1 MFLHLGQQKWEKAE
15 NPGQGRWAE
24 RLEFSTQPARWDKAS
39 TTGSLEPNYL
49 DKHRLREQRADCQ
62 FQEQDTGT
70 KLKEFYT
77 SPSETQQKSPPP
89 SSEERTEDALCHLGR
104 GEEGA
109 NTDDLMPKE
118 DRTPEVYA
126 EHSQVACAPPPFLA
140 ASFADYNLNSSDTLF
155 ARTGGAVVGSSLY
168 PISMYPAEEESSTR
182 SQQQQQLE
190 PEPEEL
196 PARDRQSVDQ
206 GPAPPPPPPPPSPQ
220 QPIPQPPPPPPPVQD
235 VPRTPVGKSH
245 ASLVFLTPK
254 EKYAKEVSAE
264 RKLESVQRRMI
275 FDVEAAD
282 VLTTRP
288 AALSPLASAAEGT
301 PKVTCSLPPF
311 TAAATSS
318 PVKAASRIPLT
329 CKILQAKKKMA
340 IQKKHILEHGEVRL
354 TQEQK
359 SRLKPLRKRAIKA
372 AKQTA
377 AAAGEADKSKSS
389 GGVVQSQWHLPPASE
404 TAEHKTKRIF
414 NRKDKLLAEHRSRQV
429 PGGQPQGPA
438 GQSQLTT
445 LVVVM
450 PEATSEEGGR
460 STGSG
465 DEQKSD
471 ESTVQTCAF
480 CSAVCTTRKEL
491 YRHVKVGINVGTF
504 KTMPNNFKGRFL
516 GRRGIGAYSTRT
528 VHLIFL
534 VP

>member
-1 MFLHLGQQKWEKAE
+1 
-15 NPGQGRWAE
+15 
-24 RLEFSTQPARWDKAS
+24 
-39 TTGSLEPNYL
+39 
-49 DKHRLREQRADCQ
+49 
-62 FQEQDTGT
+62 
-70 KLKEFYT
+70 
-77 SPSETQQKSPPP
+77 
-89 SSEERTEDALCHLGR
+89 
-104 GEEGA
+104 
-109 NTDDLMPKE
+109 MPKD

-155 ARTGGAVVGSSLY
+155 ARTAGGAVGSSLY
-168 PISMYPAEEESSTR
+168 PISMYPAEEDSSAR
-182 SQQQQQLE
+182 IQQQLE

-206 GPAPPPPPPPPSPQ
+206 GSAPPPPPPPSPQ
-220 QPIPQPPPPPPPVQD
+220 IPIPPPPPPPVQD
-235 VPRTPVGKSH
+235 VPRTPVGKSP

-282 VLTTRP
+282 VLATRP
-288 AALSPLASAAEGT
+288 AALSPRTSAAEGP

-311 TAAATSS
+311 TAAATAVISN

-359 SRLKPLRKRAIKA
+359 SRLKPLRKRAIRA

-377 AAAGEADKSKSS
+377 AAGEADKNSSS
-389 GGVVQSQWHLPPASE
+389 GGAVQSQWHLPPASE

-429 PGGQPQGPA
+429 PGGQPQ
-438 GQSQLTT
+438 LTT

-465 DEQKSD
+465 DEQKSV

-491 YRHVKVGINVGTF
+491 YRHVKVGIPVF
-504 KTMPNNFKGRFL
+504 R
-516 GRRGIGAYSTRT
+516 
-528 VHLIFL
+528 
-534 VP
+534 